1 MMIFLNYKTLIIG
14 CLALLALI
22 FALKSFFSKK
32 SNKNEEVHN
41 RTIKTEKRWHK

>member
-1 MMIFLNYKTLIIG
+1 MIFLNYKTLIIG

-22 FALKSFFSKK
+22 FAFKSFFRKK
-32 SNKNEEVHN
+32 SSNTEAPHN